1 MIIKLQDYK
10 IKRLQNDQLNK
21 ILNLTFKRSH
31 ILGNQTFWRK
41 TSIRQGRNIIKFQ
54 FWNIWNILKYSGISG
69 ISK

>member
-41 TSIRQGRNIIKFQ
+41 TSIRQGRNIITF
-54 FWNIWNILKYSGISG
+54 
-69 ISK
+69 